1 MANVAVKVLGRD
13 RQFASGVTTVADLK
27 QQVGVNANYTAS
39 VNGSP
44 VENDFTLSDDV
55 FVTLAPPVKGG

>member
-1 MANVAVKVLGRD
+1 MASVAVKVLGRD
-13 RQFASGVTTVADLK
+13 RQFANANTVRELK
-27 QQVGVNANYTAS
+27 QAVNVNDNFTAS

-44 VENDFTLSDDV
+44 VENDYELEDDV

>member
-1 MANVAVKVLGRD
+1 MANVAVKVVGRD
-13 RQFASGVTTVADLK
+13 RQFATATTVRELK
-27 QQVGVNANYTAS
+27 QSVGVNDNFTAA

-44 VENDFTLSDDV
+44 VENDFALEDDV

>member
-1 MANVAVKVLGRD
+1 MANVAGKVLGRD
-13 RQFASGVTTVADLK
+13 RQFATANTVGDLK
-27 QQVGVNANYTAS
+27 TTIGVNSNYTAS

-44 VENDFTLSDDV
+44 VENDFALSDDV

>member
-1 MANVAVKVLGRD
+1 MAQVAVKVLGRD
-13 RQFASGVTTVADLK
+13 RQFANAETVGQLK
-27 QQVGVNANYTAS
+27 DQVGVNSNYTAS

-44 VENDFTLSDDV
+44 VENEFRLTDDV